1 MKMTNPNLIEI
12 NDPHFIVELMYAG
25 TNHNM
30 TGQPVYQQIGF
41 GNKAFVHKDLWDKLK
56 NLIPFLEQKGW
67 KLKIYDAYRPPLAH
81 QKLREV
87 IPQPG
92 FFALDP
98 AISPHCRATAIDVA
112 LIDENGREF
121 VYPTAVDAYD
131 TYYAKEVQA
140 GRSDEFF
147 NYLKKARHDYEDA
160 DNSTAIAN
168 RRLLKETM
176 ESIGLKALPH
186 EWWHYELPDGRTEKY
201 PMIQN

>member
-1 MKMTNPNLIEI
+1 M
-12 NDPHFIVELMYAG
+12 
-25 TNHNM
+25 
-30 TGQPVYQQIGF
+30 
-41 GNKAFVHKDLWDKLK
+41 
-56 NLIPFLEQKGW
+56 
-67 KLKIYDAYRPPLAH
+67 
-81 QKLREV
+81 
-87 IPQPG
+87 
-92 FFALDP
+92 
-98 AISPHCRATAIDVA
+98 A
-112 LIDENGREF
+112 LIDENGSEF

-131 TYYAKEVQA
+131 AYYAKEVQA

-160 DNSTAIAN
+160 DNLKAIAN